1 MHSSASFSKALV
13 VTSVLCTSLIVGC
26 GQGKD
31 SRQSAVDNTY
41 ADCGPTKSIEQ
52 ATPEEIDA
60 FFAAQKKTVITF
72 VGYSGSGY
80 EDRAAMLNAA
90 AGVLQEFDPGDT
102 IVNIGATPE
111 GLGAVYELAAGR
123 GFVTTGIVSTQA
135 RKYSAQLSPCV
146 DHVFFVEDET
156 WGGLIDE
163 GQRLSP
169 TSEAMVKVS
178 DLVVGIGGGEV
189 ARDELIGARRNSRE
203 IRFIPADQNHRLA
216 RERAEERGLPEP
228 SSFGGAAAEV
238 F

>member
-1 MHSSASFSKALV
+1 MHSGNSFCKALV
-13 VTSVLCTSLIVGC
+13 VTSALCTLLTAGC

-31 SRQSAVDNTY
+31 SRQTAVDTTK
-41 ADCGPTKSIEQ
+41 ADCGPTKSTEQ
-52 ATPEEIDA
+52 ATLEEIDA
-60 FFAAQKKTVITF
+60 FFAALQKTVITF

-90 AGVLQEFDPGDT
+90 AGVLQDFDPSDT

-111 GLGAVYELAAGR
+111 GIGAVYELAARR

-135 RKYSAQLSPCV
+135 RKYSAKLSPCV

-156 WGGLIDE
+156 WGGLIDD

-189 ARDELIGARRNSRE
+189 ARDELVGARRNGRG

-228 SSFGGAAAEV
+228 ASFGGAAADV